1 MANEYRKLE
10 KLIKAVANRRRL
22 AILAYLKKEQ
32 EAAVWDIAEK
42 ITLSLKATSKH
53 LGVLRGADLVL
64 SEQRSLE
71 MFYRLAPSPHPVIDT
86 VFKSL

>member
-1 MANEYRKLE
+1 MTSEYRKLE

-22 AILAYLKKEQ
+22 AILAHLKREQ

-42 ITLSLKATSKH
+42 IKLSLKATSKH

-71 MFYRLAPSPHPVIDT
+71 MFYRLAPSSHPVIDT